1 MTSYKHLLSLWP
13 TVRNIAR
20 ADLLNWLFLL
30 LAAPVQFY
38 SGRDFYMHAWKA
50 LKARTANM
58 DTLIALGSSA
68 AFFYSLGLLAFNLSG
83 HVHFEAVALII
94 VLILVGKYLEA
105 RAKSHTGAAIKA
117 LMGLQ
122 AKTARVL
129 RGSVEA
135 EAPLSELRVGEIVV
149 RPGEKVPVDGII
161 YKRHGRHGDWCNA
174 QSHRQLPVPRHAHR

>member
-1 MTSYKHLLSLWP
+1 MARDFGLIAPWLTPFWAAVEAKMDAAGGNVGGSMIMHYP
-13 TVRNIAR
+13 AR

-30 LAAPVQFY
+30 LAMPVQFY
-38 SGRDFYMHAWKA
+38 SGRDFYVHAWKA

-68 AFFYSLGLLAFNLSG
+68 AFFYSVGLLAFNLSG
-83 HVHFEAVALII
+83 HVYFETAAVII

-105 RAKSHTGAAIKA
+105 RAKGQTGAAIKA

-129 RGSVEA
+129 R
-135 EAPLSELRVGEIVV
+135 
-149 RPGEKVPVDGII
+149 DG
-161 YKRHGRHGDWCNA
+161 RRG
-174 QSHRQLPVPRHAHR
+174 